1 MPETRGA
8 KGGPTSLWGV
18 KGRTGKVPGCGDS
31 CRRLARSFRGVQ
43 ECGIACRTLDA
54 SSKEK
59 KKVWFGKVT
68 SAPTGASAERTGP
81 RDLPAARAVR
91 IERGGARASHRFL
104 QTAGA
109 GSGGRLAREGERFE
123 HTSWGLINVRD
134 GLWGFDSA
142 TGCCR
147 SAERGGRGAWTTI
160 LDRPGNTRKS
170 CPLPEGRKGKKHAT
184 PEQQLHHV
192 PAKDRVEQKRLHHHS
207 SMRITTRQQ

>member
-1 MPETRGA
+1 
-8 KGGPTSLWGV
+8 
-18 KGRTGKVPGCGDS
+18 
-31 CRRLARSFRGVQ
+31 
-43 ECGIACRTLDA
+43 
-54 SSKEK
+54 
-59 KKVWFGKVT
+59 VT

-81 RDLPAARAVR
+81 RDLPGARALLR
-91 IERGGARASHRFL
+91 IERGRARASHRFL

-160 LDRPGNTRKS
+160 FDRPGNTRKS
-170 CPLPEGRKGKKHAT
+170 CPLPERRKGKKHAM
-184 PEQQLHHV
+184 PEQQPHHV
-192 PAKDRVEQKRLHHHS
+192 PTKDGVEQKRLHHHS
-207 SMRITTRQQ
+207 SVRITTRRQRSARMACVPHIACLGWQRPSCIPFPCKQAGFAKLPPISRNSGHAAGTECSP